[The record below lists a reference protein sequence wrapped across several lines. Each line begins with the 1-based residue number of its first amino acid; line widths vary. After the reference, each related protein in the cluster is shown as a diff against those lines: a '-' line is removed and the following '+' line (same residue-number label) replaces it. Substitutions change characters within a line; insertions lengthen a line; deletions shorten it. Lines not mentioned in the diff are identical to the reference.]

1 MFCCVL
7 LEGKL
12 GSKCFV
18 GSIVELEVDKSEA
31 AEMVNQD
38 SGAFVALLC
47 EFAFQ
52 LCKKSHFH

>member
-12 GSKCFV
+12 GSECFV
-18 GSIVELEVDKSEA
+18 GSVVELEVDKLEVAEA
-31 AEMVNQD
+31 VNVD
-38 SGAFVALLC
+38 GGAFVVLLG

-52 LCKKSHFH
+52 LCVKSHFC